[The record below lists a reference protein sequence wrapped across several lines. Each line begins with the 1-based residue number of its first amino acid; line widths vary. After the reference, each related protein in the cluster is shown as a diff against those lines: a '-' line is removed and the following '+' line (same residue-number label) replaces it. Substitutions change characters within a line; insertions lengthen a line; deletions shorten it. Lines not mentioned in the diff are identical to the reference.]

1 MREKG
6 SQGVM
11 EREKERD
18 REGEGEGG
26 PSYVSHVTS
35 SVREVTH

>member
-11 EREKERD
+11 EREKERE
-18 REGEGEGG
+18 REGEGEGR